1 MFNNF
6 DFCLFVNMN
15 LKFLAHSKFPAPTPK
30 DDELTHLYTLILNP
44 DQTYEVKIN
53 NEKVESGS
61 LEDDWDMLPLK
72 KIKDP
77 EAKKPSDWD
86 DRAKIDDPNDTK
98 PEVGD
103 QFKFTYHGLG
113 IWLNCIYNI
122 QYINLLEL
130 LKVS

>member
-1 MFNNF
+1 MQGNICTKPLEWNF
-6 DFCLFVNMN
+6 S
-15 LKFLAHSKFPAPTPK
+15 FLNISFKILPPLTPPPQ

-44 DQTYEVKIN
+44 DQTYEVRVD

-61 LEDDWDMLPLK
+61 LEDDWDMLPPK

-86 DRAKIDDPNDTK
+86 DRAKIDDPSDSK

-103 QFKFTYHGLG
+103 
-113 IWLNCIYNI
+113 
-122 QYINLLEL
+122 NL
-130 LKVS
+130 

>member
-1 MFNNF
+1 M
-6 DFCLFVNMN
+6 CS
-15 LKFLAHSKFPAPTPK
+15 FLIVSIPYLQ

-44 DQTYEVKIN
+44 DQTYEVRID

-61 LEDDWDMLPLK
+61 LEDDWDMLPAK

-98 PEVGD
+98 SEVGD
-103 QFKFTYHGLG
+103 QFFCSK
-113 IWLNCIYNI
+113 
-122 QYINLLEL
+122 
-130 LKVS
+130 